1 MKSNF
6 HLNPNTGL
14 YVSIGIAG
22 VSSGGSNNVL
32 YCEMMKTRFF
42 FAQGSDDCLHLRRM
56 WSDIQCIFI
65 TTNKVNLQSNV
76 LGTALVKTQARFKC
90 LWIEICPLSCTYRI
104 LFNPYSC
111 HSCNRQATGYFSRI
125 IPSQHLSVL
134 LSIGY
139 ASVRKFPKLM

>member
-42 FAQGSDDCLHLRRM
+42 LLREVMTACIYDACGVTSSVYLSQLTRSICRVMYQEQHQLKHKLALSVCGLKYVHCHVHIEYCL
-56 WSDIQCIFI
+56 I
-65 TTNKVNLQSNV
+65 
-76 LGTALVKTQARFKC
+76 
-90 LWIEICPLSCTYRI
+90 RI
-104 LFNPYSC
+104 PVTP
-111 HSCNRQATGYFSRI
+111 ATGRPQDISAGSYPLNTCRFYSLQVMQVLENF
-125 IPSQHLSVL
+125 PS
-134 LSIGY
+134 
-139 ASVRKFPKLM
+139 